1 MHILLVKVL
10 LKVCIIHRV
19 HTNMHILLGHVFI
32 CQGHDSNTR
41 SPFYSDLMFFHLSLS
56 LFLSL
61 CLSLSL
67 SLSLSLPLARSL
79 SLALSLSLSL
89 SASSLGMS
97 FRSFLLE
104 QSFSHS
110 DEPSPPSLPP
120 SPFPSHRHWSR
131 LPSFSLFY
139 PHC

>member
-32 CQGHDSNTR
+32 RQGHDSNTR

-67 SLSLSLPLARSL
+67 SFSLCLFLSLSLPPSL
-79 SLALSLSLSL
+79 FLSLSLSL
-89 SASSLGMS
+89 SLSLRWSASSSSAVTTEAERAL
-97 FRSFLLE
+97 
-104 QSFSHS
+104 
-110 DEPSPPSLPP
+110 SLA
-120 SPFPSHRHWSR
+120 SERQ
-131 LPSFSLFY
+131 
-139 PHC
+139 